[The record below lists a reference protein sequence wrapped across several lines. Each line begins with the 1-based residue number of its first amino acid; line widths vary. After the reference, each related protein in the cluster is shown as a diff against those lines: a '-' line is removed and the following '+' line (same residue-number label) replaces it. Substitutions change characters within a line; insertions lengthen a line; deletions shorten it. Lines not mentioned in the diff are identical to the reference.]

1 MDQYHPP
8 HGLVMFTNMRFCE
21 DRSKVKM
28 IINHG
33 HVGGGKGVSYCL
45 MLGLLGFNFKKSL
58 YICKVFFVV
67 FGG

>member
-33 HVGGGKGVSYCL
+33 HVGKGR
-45 MLGLLGFNFKKSL
+45 GLLLFCVGAVGVHF
-58 YICKVFFVV
+58 
-67 FGG
+67 